1 VFRWNLFHWILLLLL
16 ICLIGLQYRLWFGE
30 ANLGEVQALQQ
41 EIERQRAENDL
52 LVNRNH
58 QLDAEV
64 KDLKQGLEALEER
77 ARNQLG
83 MVKEGESFFQ
93 LVPALPGR
101 SPTDTGQ

>member
-1 VFRWNLFHWILLLLL
+1 MFRWRLFHWITLLLLV
-16 ICLIGLQYRLWFGE
+16 CLIGLQYRLWFGE
-30 ANLGEVQALQQ
+30 ANLSEVQELQQ

-93 LVPALPGR
+93 LVPALPGK

>member
-1 VFRWNLFHWILLLLL
+1 MFRWSLFHWILLLLL
-16 ICLIGLQYRLWFGE
+16 VCLIGLQYRLWFGE

-93 LVPALPGR
+93 LVPSLPER
-101 SPTDTGQ
+101 SPTNTGQ

>member
-1 VFRWNLFHWILLLLL
+1 MFHWIILLLL

>member
-1 VFRWNLFHWILLLLL
+1 MFRLSLFHWIMLLLLV
-16 ICLIGLQYRLWFGE
+16 CLIGLQYRLWFGE
-30 ANLGEVQALQQ
+30 ANLGEVQVLQQ
-41 EIERQRAENDL
+41 EIERQRSENDL

-93 LVPALPGR
+93 LVPSLPER
-101 SPTDTGQ
+101 SPTNTGQ